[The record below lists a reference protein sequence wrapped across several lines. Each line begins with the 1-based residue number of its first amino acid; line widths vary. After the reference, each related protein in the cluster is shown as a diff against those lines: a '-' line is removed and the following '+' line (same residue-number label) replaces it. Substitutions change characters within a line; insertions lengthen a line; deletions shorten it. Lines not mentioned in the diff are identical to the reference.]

1 MSYAI
6 SDITEEITKRLGIY
20 NVDDTYY
27 QDRAEI
33 LFLQALLSLAMSTDE
48 AGQNKIPYE
57 DFQPMIEEE
66 QIDFASII
74 GLEKI
79 GISTASSATKKL
91 TSTAEK
97 IITLKVLVEDD
108 YMRKFPL
115 TKEEGEEFYLNTL
128 TYPQKVVELFYW
140 FDEKDIVLYAN
151 NPCET
156 NIIVTYIKQ
165 ISGYGTDEDFVSD
178 LGFSEI
184 FLNMAIDIAT
194 ESLKR
199 EWSNI

>member
-128 TYPQKVVELFYW
+128 TYPQETVELFYW

-151 NPCET
+151 IDGET

>member
-165 ISGYGTDEDFVSD
+165 ISGYGANDFVSD

>member
-66 QIDFASII
+66 QIDFVTLE

-97 IITLKVLVEDD
+97 IITLKVLTKDD
-108 YMRKFPL
+108 YIRKLPL

-128 TYPQKVVELFYW
+128 TYPQETVELFYW

-151 NPCET
+151 IDGET